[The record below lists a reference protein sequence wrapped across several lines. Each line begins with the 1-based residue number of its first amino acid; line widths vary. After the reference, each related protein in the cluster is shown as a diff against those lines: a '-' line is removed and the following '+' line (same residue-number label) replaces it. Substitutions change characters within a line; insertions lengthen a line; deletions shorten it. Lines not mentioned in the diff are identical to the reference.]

1 MKTLRCLFMA
11 VLVLGMSL
19 PFVGCEFM
27 DSQLLRD
34 PVTGESKLES
44 EVKIAKPFIP
54 GPWGEIAGGA
64 AILLTSLY
72 GAFRA
77 HRADVQT
84 DANKNGIPDVDEKPK
99 A

>member
-1 MKTLRCLFMA
+1 MRQIRCAFMA
-11 VLVLGMSL
+11 VLVLGLSL
-19 PFVGCEFM
+19 PFVGCEFA

-34 PVTGESKLES
+34 PATGESKLET
-44 EVKIAKPFIP
+44 EAKTAKPFVP
-54 GPWGEIAGGA
+54 PPWDQIVIGGA
-64 AILLTSLY
+64 TLLTAIY

-84 DANKNGIPDVDEKPK
+84 DANHNGIPDADEKPK